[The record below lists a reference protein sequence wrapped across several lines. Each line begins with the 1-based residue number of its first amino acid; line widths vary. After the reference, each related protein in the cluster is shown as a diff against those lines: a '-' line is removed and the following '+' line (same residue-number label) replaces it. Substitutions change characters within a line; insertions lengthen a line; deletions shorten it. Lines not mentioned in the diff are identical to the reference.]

1 MNLDSV
7 RKLIKVPTQ
16 AILIACTQSQVSNQ
30 VIHILRIC
38 MIVLPSS
45 IVTQLNV
52 SDQVIRLVRICL
64 ILLQLPIISQ
74 FKVLNQV
81 IRQMR
86 ICLIHLLW
94 YIQLTT
100 SLNFY
105 TTFHSC
111 FSFYQFFPSM
121 FFILSG
127 IFLPLIYSHTKMF
140 SFVFVKT
147 RGCVIFI
154 F

>member
-64 ILLQLPIISQ
+64 IHLQLPIISQ

-111 FSFYQFFPSM
+111 FSFYQV
-121 FFILSG
+121 
-127 IFLPLIYSHTKMF
+127 F
-140 SFVFVKT
+140 SFLS
-147 RGCVIFI
+147 FI
-154 F
+154 PIQKCSLLSL